1 MKNLFYV
8 LAAGFLLASCTTDS
22 TCTCT
27 YDAITIDGV
36 EITAAYSDVT
46 ECIGCNSEET
56 EAFEQLCTD
65 LDDIITVSGLS
76 GSCVID

>member
-8 LAAGFLLASCTTDS
+8 LAAGFLLASCTKDT

-27 YDAITIDGV
+27 YDAV
-36 EITAAYSDVT
+36 EGMPTPVATVS
-46 ECIGCNSEET
+46 ECIGCDSDER
-56 EAFEQLCTD
+56 EAFEAVCTS
-65 LDDIITVSGLS
+65 LDALMNIPGVTA